1 MEKLIEAVMAR
12 TKLLP
17 DTIQAIRDFFVKE
30 EIPRNTL
37 VLSDGQTCRK
47 LYFLEKGTLR
57 TFYYHLERD
66 ITSWFYKEGNFMSSW
81 HSFYNQQ
88 PGFEYIEA
96 LEDIMLWSI
105 SHQKY
110 QQLLQT
116 SFEFQQFGRLL
127 AEEQVAFIDYYS
139 KGYMFLSAK
148 EKYQLLI
155 EYFPGIELRV
165 KLGHIASYLGISQE
179 TLSRIRAGKQ

>member
-1 MEKLIEAVMAR
+1 MEKLIQSITTR
-12 TKLLP
+12 TKLSP
-17 DTIQAIRDFFVKE
+17 NTIKHMQDYFIKE
-30 EIPRNTL
+30 EVPKNTL

-47 LYFLEKGTLR
+47 LYFLERGTLR
-57 TFYYHLERD
+57 TFYYHMERD

-81 HSFYNQQ
+81 YSFYNQQ
-88 PGFEYIEA
+88 PGFEYIET
-96 LEDIMLWSI
+96 LEDTVFWSV

-110 QQLLQT
+110 QQLLQA

-139 KGYMFLSAK
+139 KGYMFLSAR
-148 EKYQLLI
+148 EKYNLLI
-155 EYFPGIELRV
+155 EYFPDIELRV

>member
-1 MEKLIEAVMAR
+1 M
-12 TKLLP
+12 
-17 DTIQAIRDFFVKE
+17 
-30 EIPRNTL
+30 

-57 TFYYHLERD
+57 TFYYHMERD
-66 ITSWFYKEGNFMSSW
+66 ITSWFYKEGNLMSSW
-81 HSFYNQQ
+81 YSFYNQT
-88 PGFEYIEA
+88 PGFEYIET
-96 LEDIMLWSI
+96 LEDTTLWAI
-105 SHQKY
+105 SYQKY
-110 QQLLQT
+110 QQLLQR

-148 EKYQLLI
+148 EKYNLLI
-155 EYFPGIELRV
+155 AHFPDIELRV